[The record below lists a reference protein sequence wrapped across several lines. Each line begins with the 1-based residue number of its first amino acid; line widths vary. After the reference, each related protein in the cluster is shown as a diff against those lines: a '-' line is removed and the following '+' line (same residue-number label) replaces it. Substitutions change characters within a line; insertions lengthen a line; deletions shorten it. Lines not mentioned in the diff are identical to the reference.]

1 MNWANSLLPPTRPL
15 WRQGR
20 PIWHTS
26 EPSALKWSSACFRI
40 SPLIEPSKRWE
51 KKKSA
56 ITIKNKEGKEP
67 CRTVATKFWEP
78 DSPLPCLECL
88 IIKNSH
94 QLKIATLCCEGRRW
108 YAQAAVTQQWLS
120 SSSYRLPARISALAI
135 LSSGFITG
143 WRPEQEP
150 SRGGVLQR
158 RGFIDWDVVCWKH
171 DPRQQPSSS
180 DTSPE
185 KQQDG
190 KPASAGWKQAAQ
202 DALASSGRRNAD
214 NSIPK

>member
-1 MNWANSLLPPTRPL
+1 MVQRLLSDLPFDWAV
-15 WRQGR
+15 Q
-20 PIWHTS
+20 
-26 EPSALKWSSACFRI
+26 ALG
-40 SPLIEPSKRWE
+40 

-67 CRTVATKFWEP
+67 RRTVATKFWEP

-171 DPRQQPSSS
+171 DPHSNLQAVTQVQKNSKMAS
-180 DTSPE
+180 
-185 KQQDG
+185 QHQLDG
-190 KPASAGWKQAAQ
+190 NK
-202 DALASSGRRNAD
+202 LHMMH
-214 NSIPK
+214 